1 MLRLKCLNC
10 GLTVPYQGSRGDLC
24 PRCVVRENR
33 VVELTTIS
41 DTPSTVAR
49 RSMGRLR
56 IYTSVTGDRYT
67 FSLSGELDMASAQ
80 VLDATLA
87 EACSGGATEVVLD
100 LGGVDFMDSEGLNAI
115 LRGKARCEEHS
126 CRYSVTPAQR
136 PVQRVFQ
143 ATGVQREALAGGD
156 EGDRGLLEVQP
167 GKPPGDLGDVLPGS
181 SELRGQGPE

>member
-24 PRCVVRENR
+24 PRCVVREDR
-33 VVELTTIS
+33 VVELTTVS
-41 DTPSTVAR
+41 DTPSTLAR
-49 RSMGRLR
+49 RSIGRLR
-56 IYTSVTGDRYT
+56 IYTSVSGDRYT
-67 FSLSGELDMASAQ
+67 FSLSGELDIASAQ

-87 EACSGGATEVVLD
+87 EACSGGASEVVLD

-115 LRGKARCEEHS
+115 LRGKIRCEEHS

-143 ATGVQREALAGGD
+143 VTGVQPEALAGSDG
-156 EGDRGLLEVQP
+156 GANGLLEVQP
-167 GKPPGDLGDVLPGS
+167 GNPTGDAGDVLPGS
-181 SELRGQGPE
+181 TQLRGRRAE